1 VRSPLPLSRRQARDL
16 APRTPGHIVPYVSP
30 QPSINV
36 LGGPLKPCSNQP
48 LTGFFRNGHCDTC
61 ADDHGCHT
69 VCVEVSAEFLAFSL
83 AAGNDLSTPMPDYDF
98 PGLHPGDRWCVCAAR
113 WQEALAAGVPAPVS
127 LAATHARSLEIV
139 PLALLQKHA
148 TA

>member
-1 VRSPLPLSRRQARDL
+1 
-16 APRTPGHIVPYVSP
+16 
-30 QPSINV
+30 
-36 LGGPLKPCSNQP
+36 
-48 LTGFFRNGHCDTC
+48 
-61 ADDHGCHT
+61 

-98 PGLHPGDRWCVCAAR
+98 PGLSPGDRWCVCAAR
-113 WQEALAAGVPAPVS
+113 WQEALVAGVPAPVS

>member
-1 VRSPLPLSRRQARDL
+1 
-16 APRTPGHIVPYVSP
+16 VSP

-36 LGGPLKPCSNQP
+36 LGSPLKPCSNQP
-48 LTGFFRNGHCDTC
+48 LTGFFRNGYCDTC

-98 PGLHPGDRWCVCAAR
+98 PGLNPGDRWCVCAAR

>member
-1 VRSPLPLSRRQARDL
+1 M
-16 APRTPGHIVPYVSP
+16 
-30 QPSINV
+30 
-36 LGGPLKPCSNQP
+36 
-48 LTGFFRNGHCDTC
+48 
-61 ADDHGCHT
+61 
-69 VCVEVSAEFLAFSL
+69 CVEVSAEFLAFSL

-98 PGLHPGDRWCVCAAR
+98 PGLNPGDRWCVCAER